1 MAVAPAWEALDRAGL
16 VYAVEEPAGAGA
28 AGGEGAAAVGAAGA
42 EGAAGTTIVLRGV
55 ATDPERLTAL
65 ARAVAP
71 ARRLVVPEPLRFLY
85 LGRHHVGQRWWVT
98 GLDGEHE
105 PATFGDALAA
115 VERLADG
122 VREQWGGAPL
132 LVGHGQG
139 GALALAVALLLGDR
153 LGGVAAVDAAL
164 PEVPGWELP
173 PVALGGL
180 PVLLLPG
187 LQPPGELER
196 TRRALLAAG
205 ARLAE
210 APPSAEAAVLGPSLD
225 APLAGWLG

>member
-1 MAVAPAWEALDRAGL
+1 M
-16 VYAVEEPAGAGA
+16 
-28 AGGEGAAAVGAAGA
+28 
-42 EGAAGTTIVLRGV
+42 
-55 ATDPERLTAL
+55 
-65 ARAVAP
+65 
-71 ARRLVVPEPLRFLY
+71 
-85 LGRHHVGQRWWVT
+85 HHVGQRWWVT

-139 GALALAVALLLGDR
+139 GALALALALLLGDR

-164 PEVPGWELP
+164 PQVPGWELP

-180 PVLLLPG
+180 PMLLLPG
-187 LQPPGELER
+187 AQPPGELER

-210 APPSAEAAVLGPSLD
+210 APPSADAAALGPSLD
-225 APLAGWLG
+225 PQLAGWLG

>member
-1 MAVAPAWEALDRAGL
+1 MTVAPAFEALDRAGL
-16 VYAVEEPAGAGA
+16 VYAVEEPAGIGA
-28 AGGEGAAAVGAAGA
+28 AGGGAPGAAVGASGSAGA
-42 EGAAGTTIVLRGV
+42 TIVLRGV
-55 ATDPERLTAL
+55 ATDPERLAAL
-65 ARAVAP
+65 ARAAAP

-139 GALALAVALLLGDR
+139 GELALALALLLGDR

-173 PVALGGL
+173 PPRLDGL

-187 LQPPGELER
+187 AQPPRELER
-196 TRRALLAAG
+196 TRRLLLSAG

-210 APPSAEAAVLGPSLD
+210 TPPSADAAALGPALD
-225 APLAGWLG
+225 ARLAGWLS